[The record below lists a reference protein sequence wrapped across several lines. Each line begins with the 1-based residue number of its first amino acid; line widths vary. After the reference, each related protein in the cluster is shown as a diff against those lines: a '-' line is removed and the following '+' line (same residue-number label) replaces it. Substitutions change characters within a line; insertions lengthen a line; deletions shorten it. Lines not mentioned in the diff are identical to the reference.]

1 MRWFKPCLWRPVAGN
16 MNTKLHLFQQLHT
29 VGYSHGSLILSPLLK
44 GLICSTHN
52 PHYPKDMDMVEKS
65 ITFIQKAYRYSV
77 GVHGKAAC
85 TQLTAAPMCSGEAS
99 PES

>member
-1 MRWFKPCLWRPVAGN
+1 MAHF
-16 MNTKLHLFQQLHT
+16 
-29 VGYSHGSLILSPLLK
+29 LSPLLK
-44 GLICSTHN
+44 GLIFSTHN

-85 TQLTAAPMCSGEAS
+85 TQLTSRAKCSGEAS